1 VRGKLEIMSGLPDL
15 GKSQIHCS
23 IAALATTGREWP
35 NKAPGIE
42 PCRVIMLT
50 AEDNTEDVLVPR
62 LQATSANLDLIHELK
77 AIRRNN
83 RDEWFLLGED
93 LDVLDEMVG
102 DYGDVGLILIDPI
115 TAYMGG
121 GKKFDSHRATDVRA
135 QLNPI
140 KVLAEQRSIAISC
153 LTHPPKNASQRALD
167 HFIAS
172 QAFIAV
178 PRIGHVCVPEMESD
192 PAGNK
197 RETGRRL
204 FTNPKNNEA
213 GKQPT
218 LAYRTEVVAV
228 GFDDAEGKIIEA
240 SRVVWEG
247 EVDITADEAL
257 AATRTTKASRGTA
270 QDFLLII
277 LTNGPVP
284 QSRIIECGNE
294 RGFSIDQLNR
304 AKRALKIK
312 SLKAGGPGDPWL
324 WVLPEDAPDE
334 TEPS

>member
-1 VRGKLEIMSGLPDL
+1 L

-23 IAALATTGREWP
+23 FAAIATTERTWP
-35 NKAPGIE
+35 NGAPAVE

-62 LQATSANLDLIHELK
+62 LQAAGANLDLIHELK
-77 AIRRNN
+77 AIKRNN

-192 PAGNK
+192 PTGNK
-197 RETGRRL
+197 HETGRRL
-204 FTNPKNNEA
+204 FTN
-213 GKQPT
+213 Q
-218 LAYRTEVVAV
+218 
-228 GFDDAEGKIIEA
+228 
-240 SRVVWEG
+240 
-247 EVDITADEAL
+247 
-257 AATRTTKASRGTA
+257 RTTKPANNRRSPIAPKSSPSASTTRKERLSRVARCLGGRGRHHRRRSPRRYPDDESKPRHSARLPAHHLDQWPSAT
-270 QDFLLII
+270 I
-277 LTNGPVP
+277 TNH
-284 QSRIIECGNE
+284 RM
-294 RGFSIDQLNR
+294 R
-304 AKRALKIK
+304 KRARFQHRPTQPG
-312 SLKAGGPGDPWL
+312 KACAQNQIPQDRRPWRPMAMGPARRRAGRNRTEL
-324 WVLPEDAPDE
+324 TYEPE
-334 TEPS
+334 T